1 MVFDHVEW
9 STINRIISFNMDID
23 FIINSPTIYIW
34 MLVEKVNGT
43 LFVFMM
49 HLCLGCGKYMPNDL
63 GLDFLIGGG

>member
-1 MVFDHVEW
+1 
-9 STINRIISFNMDID
+9 MDID

-43 LFVFMM
+43 LFVLMM